1 MAQNEVIL
9 ILSPTESIS
18 LANFTARDV
27 VAILKAAVFIE
38 TFRDGHYENKWYDLY
53 RYDESKCETLSFL
66 TYHKIRSLYWV
77 PYEVGKLTVNWDDWF
92 ISLGEPP
99 HIKDQP
105 TEISWRNPTYE
116 EAITRQAEYD
126 LSPSNFA
133 RIMAKNIDHCDIRQ
147 HLMDQK
153 KLKWS
158 DVK

>member
-18 LANFTARDV
+18 LATFTARDV
-27 VAILKAAVFIE
+27 MAILNSAVFIE
-38 TFRDGHYENKWYDLY
+38 TKLDASESSGYDLY

-66 TYHKIRSLYWV
+66 AYYKIRSLYWV

-92 ISLGEPP
+92 ISRDEPP
-99 HIKDQP
+99 HINDQP
-105 TEISWRNPTYE
+105 ADIMWRNPTYE
-116 EAITRQAEYD
+116 EAITRQAEYN

-147 HLMDQK
+147 YLMEQK